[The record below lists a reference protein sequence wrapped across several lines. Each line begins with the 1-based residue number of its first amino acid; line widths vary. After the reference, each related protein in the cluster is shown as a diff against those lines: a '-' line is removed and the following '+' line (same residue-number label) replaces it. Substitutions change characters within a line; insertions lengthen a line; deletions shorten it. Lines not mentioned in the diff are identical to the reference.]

1 VSSVVLDASAILAV
15 VHRERGFEKVVP
27 HLDGGLISA
36 VNYAEVLK
44 KAVERG
50 TELLTA
56 RQLLQN
62 FAIVVVPFDIL
73 HAAET
78 ARLWPLCR
86 SLGLSFADRACLSLG
101 ILRSLPILT
110 ADAKIAEV
118 PVSVRVK
125 MIR

>member
-1 VSSVVLDASAILAV
+1 MSSVVLDASAILAV
-15 VHRERGFEKVVP
+15 VHREKGFEKVVP

-62 FAIVVVPFDIL
+62 FAIVVVPFDNL
-73 HAAET
+73 QAAET
-78 ARLWPLCR
+78 ARLWPQVR

-101 ILRSLPILT
+101 LLRSLPILT
-110 ADAKIAEV
+110 ADARIGDAEL
-118 PVSVRVK
+118 PVKVK
-125 MIR
+125 LIR

>member
-1 VSSVVLDASAILAV
+1 MSSVVLDASAILAV
-15 VHRERGFEKVVP
+15 VHRENGFEKVVP

-62 FAIVVVPFDIL
+62 FALVVVPFDNL
-73 HAAET
+73 QAVET
-78 ARLWPLCR
+78 ARLWPHVR
-86 SLGLSFADRACLSLG
+86 SLGLSFADRACLALG
-101 ILRSLPILT
+101 ILHSLPVLT
-110 ADAKIAEV
+110 ADTRIREV
-118 PVSVRVK
+118 ELPVKVK
-125 MIR
+125 LIR